1 MPAGDE
7 RQALTTSNHAKASYV
22 PRMGQSYPISGAPS
36 PVRNGKL
43 GRAGR
48 SLLVCGAA
56 ALPFAT
62 LWAMTAGPGLLGR
75 SLLAVA
81 GLSHLALFGGLL
93 VLFGATLLPG
103 RTPLV
108 TELAERLDPGFHP
121 GMAGYTR
128 AVTGAWCLFFAAQL
142 LASLLLLLFA
152 PTAAWSLFVNGLDV
166 ALVALM
172 FGAEYGVR
180 RLRFRGHEHVPLA
193 TLVRAVRAGGIG
205 R

>member
-1 MPAGDE
+1 MI
-7 RQALTTSNHAKASYV
+7 TSNNAKASYV
-22 PRMGQSYPISGAPS
+22 RRMVQSRPISDAPS
-36 PVRNGKL
+36 PVCNSKL

-56 ALPFAT
+56 ASPFAT
-62 LWAMTAGPGLLGR
+62 LWATTAGPGLLGHG
-75 SLLAVA
+75 LLAVA

-93 VLFGATLLPG
+93 ALFGATLLPG

-108 TELAERLDPGFHP
+108 TQLAERLDPGFHP
-121 GMAGYTR
+121 SMAGYTR
-128 AVTGAWCLFFAAQL
+128 AVTWAWCLLFAGEL

-152 PTAAWSLFVNGLDV
+152 PAAAWSLFVNGLDV

-172 FGAEYGVR
+172 FLGEYGVR
-180 RLRFRGHEHVPLA
+180 RLRFRGREHVPLA